1 MTSILQR
8 RQFALV
14 SLFFQL
20 FFIFLFYLFARF
32 DTDAER
38 DLMMNES
45 DGSNGSNVKRVF
57 VNTDFPLFQDIH
69 VMVHVGFGFLM
80 AFLKRYGFSA
90 VSVNLL
96 LTSFVTQYAMLLRGF
111 LTQSFHDSGTFR
123 VSINEMVAADISCV
137 AVLITMGVL
146 LGRLTPVQFLLLAF
160 CETTVSVMV
169 EHVLFNILH
178 VNDGGRS
185 LVMHVFGAYFGLAAA
200 VVGNKRNVMEMD
212 AEGSIYHSDLFSM
225 IGTMFL
231 WIFFPTMNAA
241 IQEPADARHR
251 AIVNTYLAMAS
262 CTISTFLISSLTD
275 HLGRFNMI
283 HIQSSTLAGGVAIGS
298 AANAIVYPYHAVVV
312 GMIAGII
319 SVFGHA
325 VLSKRLEKRF
335 NIYDTCGVHN
345 LHGLPGLLSG
355 IISILVALLY
365 AYKDNY
371 EKNGIYHIYPYF
383 AGGELQGDRDA
394 YSQALYQLAGMIV
407 ALVAAILGGLLTGLV
422 LRIRLWNQVDDPAL
436 SLEPN
441 YYAKQ
446 EFSFASKYMET
457 PQENAEMDLMNH
469 RNSRNNFEEIY

>member
-14 SLFFQL
+14 TLFFQL
-20 FFIFLFYLFARF
+20 LFIVGFALFAKF
-32 DTDAER
+32 DTATEH
-38 DLMMNES
+38 DLYA
-45 DGSNGSNVKRVF
+45 NGKRVF

-69 VMVHVGFGFLM
+69 VMVYVGFGFLM

-96 LTSFVTQYAMLLRGF
+96 LSTFVTQYAMLLRGF
-111 LTQSFHDSGTFR
+111 LSPTFHDTGMFS
-123 VSINEMVAADISCV
+123 VSVNEMVSADISCIV
-137 AVLITMGVL
+137 VLITMGVL

-160 CETTVSVMV
+160 CETTISVMV
-169 EHVLFNILH
+169 EHILFNILH
-178 VNDGGRS
+178 INDGGRS
-185 LVMHVFGAYFGLAAA
+185 LVVHVFGAYFGLAAA
-200 VVGNKRNVMEMD
+200 VVGQKKNVMEMD

-231 WIFFPTMNAA
+231 WIFFPTINAA

-262 CTISTFLISSLTD
+262 CTVSTFLVSSLTD

-298 AANAIVYPYHAVVV
+298 AANAMIYPYHACVV
-312 GMIAGII
+312 GMVAGVI

-355 IISILVALLY
+355 VISILVALLY
-365 AYKDNY
+365 ADKEIYGEDT
-371 EKNGIYHIYPYF
+371 IYHIYPYF
-383 AGGELQGDRDA
+383 AGGPMNGDRDA
-394 YSQALYQLAGMIV
+394 YSQAMYQLAGMIV
-407 ALVAAILGGLLTGLV
+407 ALTAAIVGGFMTGLV
-422 LRIRLWNQVDDPAL
+422 LRIRLWNQVEDPGFSYEA
-436 SLEPN
+436 N

-446 EFSFASKYMET
+446 EFNFPTKYMSKRRRAVEIDMLN
-457 PQENAEMDLMNH
+457 QLENNGQIDDV
-469 RNSRNNFEEIY
+469 Y